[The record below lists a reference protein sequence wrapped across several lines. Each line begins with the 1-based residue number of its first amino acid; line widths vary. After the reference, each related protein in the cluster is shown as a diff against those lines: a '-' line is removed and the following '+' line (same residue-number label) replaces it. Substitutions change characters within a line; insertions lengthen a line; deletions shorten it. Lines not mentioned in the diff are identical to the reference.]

1 MFFNVLI
8 KLIYF
13 MKRVLLDPQSN
24 SLYMYSL
31 QLGILIVLQTSV
43 LVEAHRRPGVSCIDL
58 LWTPCFFLQ
67 FFVMEL
73 KVYRVWGSGAL
84 GLVCFE

>member
-1 MFFNVLI
+1 
-8 KLIYF
+8 

-58 LWTPCFFLQ
+58 LWTPCFF
-67 FFVMEL
+67 FAVFCYGIE
-73 KVYRVWGSGAL
+73 
-84 GLVCFE
+84 GLSSMGQRSIRYSML